1 MQVEKGNPALQMIHI
16 INTLKTDIMKERKFI
31 LSRPEA
37 ELALTIVN
45 YVVLNS
51 TIDAKTDAD
60 GIYLEVQ
67 DFIKFLSAEDT
78 ITLMRLLQR
87 LRLFEDLDGKIIDA
101 ITED

>member
-1 MQVEKGNPALQMIHI
+1 
-16 INTLKTDIMKERKFI
+16 MKESEFI
-31 LSRPEA
+31 LSRAEA

-45 YVVLNS
+45 YVVLNC
-51 TIDAKTDAD
+51 TIDAKSDAD

-67 DFIKFLSAEDT
+67 NFFKYISAEET
-78 ITLMRLLQR
+78 PTLIRLLQR